1 MINFLKKRRTFSV
14 LQAAKERHIQ
24 AEGFM
29 VYNVLQYGVVEC
41 SNTLEDEELGLPPQA
56 ILYQPLRE
64 HIYSILLP
72 SKFLF

>member
-1 MINFLKKRRTFSV
+1 
-14 LQAAKERHIQ
+14 
-24 AEGFM
+24 M